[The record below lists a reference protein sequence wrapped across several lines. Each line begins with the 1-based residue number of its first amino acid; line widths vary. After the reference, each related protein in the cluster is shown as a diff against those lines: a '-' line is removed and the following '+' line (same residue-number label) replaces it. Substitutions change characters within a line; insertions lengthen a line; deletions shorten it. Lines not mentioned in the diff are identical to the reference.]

1 MTPGGPQPTPPRRR
15 LRRRLVVI
23 IVVIVVVPLLALG
36 LVLTGR
42 YQRAAEAE
50 AVARLQLAADAVAAG
65 LTRAVDGL
73 ASPLETVANLLA
85 SDQADLGRVTAT
97 VAASPQLGSVAVYDQ
112 DGALVDVIR
121 RADDPAAAPSTLA
134 PALRAQV
141 ARRGRWVGDVEG
153 APAAPHLPVVLP
165 VRGRGATWYVRAALP
180 CDGLSTLVH
189 EVAEGVMLGGGAE
202 ELARSLFVVDRQ
214 RQVVAHS
221 NSELVAVAARLTDE
235 PALAQLDLSRRG
247 PDAPAYGTSGTY
259 QLAGQR
265 WLGWT
270 RTTHDLPFIIV
281 AQTPRAVA
289 LYEFEQVR
297 RGVAAAVAAVAL
309 VVIGLGLVL
318 ARRITAPLDLLARQA
333 QALGARDF
341 DKRFDIHTGDE
352 LEVVAGA
359 MHQAARALAD
369 SEADLQRE
377 AAIRA
382 DLGRYLPAPLLERV
396 VARDHTLALGG
407 QRRTVTLLFADV
419 AGFTSLA
426 ERNSPETVVAL
437 LGQLFTV
444 LTEVVFRHGGTV
456 DKLVGDSMLAVW
468 NMAEDQP
475 DHAARALAAA
485 RDMRRWIDAG
495 NRLWRRDFGAT
506 IALAI
511 GVHTGEVVV
520 GNLGS
525 ESRMEYTC
533 VGDAVNVASALERLA
548 RPQQIVTTEA
558 TAAAAAR
565 PANLRPLGSH
575 PLPGRLEPFV
585 LFELVV

>member
-1 MTPGGPQPTPPRRR
+1 M
-15 LRRRLVVI
+15 
-23 IVVIVVVPLLALG
+23 
-36 LVLTGR
+36 
-42 YQRAAEAE
+42 
-50 AVARLQLAADAVAAG
+50 
-65 LTRAVDGL
+65 
-73 ASPLETVANLLA
+73 
-85 SDQADLGRVTAT
+85 
-97 VAASPQLGSVAVYDQ
+97 
-112 DGALVDVIR
+112 
-121 RADDPAAAPSTLA
+121 
-134 PALRAQV
+134 
-141 ARRGRWVGDVEG
+141 
-153 APAAPHLPVVLP
+153 
-165 VRGRGATWYVRAALP
+165 
-180 CDGLSTLVH
+180 
-189 EVAEGVMLGGGAE
+189 
-202 ELARSLFVVDRQ
+202 
-214 RQVVAHS
+214 
-221 NSELVAVAARLTDE
+221 
-235 PALAQLDLSRRG
+235 
-247 PDAPAYGTSGTY
+247 
-259 QLAGQR
+259 
-265 WLGWT
+265 
-270 RTTHDLPFIIV
+270 
-281 AQTPRAVA
+281 
-289 LYEFEQVR
+289 
-297 RGVAAAVAAVAL
+297 
-309 VVIGLGLVL
+309 
-318 ARRITAPLDLLARQA
+318 
-333 QALGARDF
+333 
-341 DKRFDIHTGDE
+341 
-352 LEVVAGA
+352 
-359 MHQAARALAD
+359 
-369 SEADLQRE
+369 
-377 AAIRA
+377 
-382 DLGRYLPAPLLERV
+382 
-396 VARDHTLALGG
+396 ARDHTLALGG